1 MTGSV
6 LQRAIKLHKLLS
18 IKVGPAAVSLPANIV
33 GIHLAISKKKSTE
46 SNAIHQSA
54 KKFWHKFLPQ
64 LKYHNPQVPI
74 TVDRQVEPTC
84 SSELTIYF
92 NDSRV
97 TVTTPSDPK
106 TSGKQTSTEFI
117 SDKGATSLKTTK
129 KLINMNGRSPEVI
142 LDEFVQA
149 TKARATQPSE
159 KDLQL
164 IQWLERASENSLN
177 EANKMKTHNEKRKR
191 QEEMM
196 SAAKGVMI

>member
-6 LQRAIKLHKLLS
+6 LQRAIKLHQLLS
-18 IKVGPAAVSLPANIV
+18 IKVGPAAVSLPANIT
-33 GIHLAISKKKSTE
+33 GIHLAISKKKSPR
-46 SNAIHQSA
+46 SNSINRTA
-54 KKFWHKFLPQ
+54 KKFWRKFLPQ
-64 LKYHNPQVPI
+64 LKYHNPHIPM
-74 TVDRQVEPTC
+74 TVDRQVEPSC

-92 NDSRV
+92 NDSRG
-97 TVTTPSDPK
+97 TVATLNDSK
-106 TSGKQTSTEFI
+106 TASKQIFTESI
-117 SDKGATSLKTTK
+117 SDKRATSIKTSK
-129 KLINMNGRSPEVI
+129 KVINMNAKTSEIV

-164 IQWLERASENSLN
+164 TQWLERASENSLI